1 VPLGEPLGEP
11 LGDVSMNGEAKSAVS
26 NTGGG
31 LPLGEG
37 LVRELDR
44 QVREAQSRWHSPAVS
59 AGIVRDGALVWSA
72 HVGSARLDPITAPS
86 DDTQYMIGSITKTF
100 TAVLIMVL
108 RDAGRLSLDDR
119 LERYLPQTKH
129 GAVTIRSMLA
139 HASGLQREPV
149 GRIWENLDAPDRERL
164 LRELEDAE
172 QVLPVHFAFHY
183 SNLAFGL
190 LGQIVEQLEGR
201 PWGDVVTRR
210 ILGPL
215 GMKNTGLTPDDEDRA
230 LGYQV
235 HPHSG
240 VTTLEPQFDLKAT
253 APVGGLWS
261 TVADLGRYAAF
272 VADPI
277 QEILSPDTVDE
288 MCRPQIMTDVD
299 GWGRAW
305 GLGYELQRTG
315 ERVLAGHGGAMP
327 GFLAALRVRRKDR
340 VGAVVFANSTAGAET
355 TVLAGQL
362 VNAVLDAEPSLAPV
376 WTPSQRQTDFDGMLG
391 SWWTEGQEIVFE
403 VRDNVLWSR
412 IPGGLPIADT
422 RFAIVDSGRFRAVA
436 GRERGELLE
445 ITRGPGGDIE
455 RMHFATYALTRT
467 PTAFANLLG

>member
-1 VPLGEPLGEP
+1 MTGSMSS
-11 LGDVSMNGEAKSAVS
+11 SMNNLGS
-26 NTGGG
+26 GP
-31 LPLGEG
+31 PLGEG
-37 LVRELDR
+37 LVRVLES
-44 QVREAQSRWHSPAVS
+44 QVREAQSQWHSPAVS
-59 AGIVRDGALVWSA
+59 AGVVRDGELVWST
-72 HVGSARLDPITAPS
+72 HVGSARLDPISAPT

-100 TAVLIMVL
+100 TAVLIMTL
-108 RDAGRLSLDDR
+108 RDAGRLSLDDP
-119 LERYLPQTKH
+119 LETFLPQTKH

-201 PWGDVVTRR
+201 PWGDVVTER
-210 ILGPL
+210 ILLPL
-215 GMKNTGLTPDDEDRA
+215 EMKNTGLDPDAGGRA

-235 HPHSG
+235 HPHTG

-261 TVADLGRYAAF
+261 TVADMGRYAAF

-277 QEILSPDTVDE
+277 EEILSADTLDE
-288 MCRPQIMTDVD
+288 MCQPLIMTDVE

-327 GFLAALRVRRKDR
+327 GFLAGLRVRRQDR
-340 VGAVVFANSTAGAET
+340 VGSVVFANTTAGAEPT
-355 TVLAGQL
+355 ALAGQL
-362 VNAVLDAEPSLAPV
+362 VNAVLDAEPSLAPL
-376 WTPSQRQTDFDGMLG
+376 WTASQPQPDFDGVLG

-422 RFAIVDSGRFRAVA
+422 RFAREDADRFRAVA

-445 ITRGPGGDIE
+445 ITRGSGGDVE
-455 RMHFATYALTRT
+455 RMHFATYALTRA
-467 PTAFANLLG
+467 PTAFADLLG

>member
-1 VPLGEPLGEP
+1 MTGTVSSTASGSGSRRPLGEE
-11 LGDVSMNGEAKSAVS
+11 
-26 NTGGG
+26 
-31 LPLGEG
+31 
-37 LVRELDR
+37 LVRDLER
-44 QVREAQSRWHSPAVS
+44 QVREAQSEWHSPSVS
-59 AGIVRDGALVWSA
+59 AGIVRDGTLLWST
-72 HVGSARLDPITAPS
+72 HVGSARLEPVAPPT

-100 TAVLIMVL
+100 TAVLVMAL

-119 LERYLPQTKH
+119 LETYLPQTKH
-129 GAVTIRSMLA
+129 GALTIRSMLA

-172 QVLPVHFAFHY
+172 QVLPVHFDFHY

-190 LGQIVEQLEGR
+190 LGEIVEQLEGR
-201 PWGDVVTRR
+201 SWGNVVTER
-210 ILGPL
+210 ILAPL
-215 GMKNTGLTPDDEDRA
+215 EMKNTGLSPDDEVRA

-240 VTTLEPQFDLKAT
+240 VVTLEPRFDLKAT
-253 APVGGLWS
+253 APFGGLWS

-272 VADPI
+272 IADPFD
-277 QEILSPDTVDE
+277 EVLSPDTVEE
-288 MCRPQIMTDVD
+288 MCRPVIMTDVE
-299 GWGRAW
+299 GWGRAF
-305 GLGYELQRTG
+305 GLGYDLQRTG
-315 ERVLAGHGGAMP
+315 ERVLVGHGGAMP
-327 GFLAALRVRRKDR
+327 GFLAGLRVRRQDR

-362 VNAVLDAEPSLAPV
+362 VNAVLDAEPSMAPE
-376 WTPSQRQTDFDGMLG
+376 WTPSLPQPEFEGILG
-391 SWWTEGQEIVFE
+391 SWWTEGSEIVFE

-412 IPGGLPIADT
+412 IPGGLPMADT
-422 RFAIVDSGRFRAVA
+422 RFAREDRDRFRAVA

-445 ITRGPGGDIE
+445 ITRGSGGNVE

-467 PTAFANLLG
+467 PTAFANLLN

>member
-1 VPLGEPLGEP
+1 
-11 LGDVSMNGEAKSAVS
+11 MNGS
-26 NTGGG
+26 GGG
-31 LPLGEG
+31 LHLGEG
-37 LVRELDR
+37 LVRNLER
-44 QVREAQSRWHSPAVS
+44 QVREAQSQWHSPAVS
-59 AGIVRDGALVWSA
+59 AGIVREGTLVWST
-72 HVGSARLDPITAPS
+72 HVGSARLDPATAPT

-100 TAVLIMVL
+100 TAVLIMAL

-119 LERYLPQTKH
+119 LGRYLPQTRH

-149 GRIWENLDAPDRERL
+149 GRIWENLDAPDQERL

-183 SNLAFGL
+183 SNLAFAL
-190 LGQIVEQLEGR
+190 LGQIVEQLEAR
-201 PWGDVVTRR
+201 PWSDVVTER
-210 ILGPL
+210 ILAPL
-215 GMKNTGLTPDDEDRA
+215 EMKNTCLAPDDELRA
-230 LGYQV
+230 LGYLV
-235 HPHSG
+235 HPHTG
-240 VTTLEPQFDLKAT
+240 VATLEPQFDVKAT

-261 TVADLGRYAAF
+261 TVADLGRYATF

-277 QEILSPDTVDE
+277 EEVLSPDSLDE
-288 MCRPQIMTDVD
+288 MCRPLIMTDVE
-299 GWGRAW
+299 GWARAY
-305 GLGYELQRTG
+305 GLGFDLQRTG

-327 GFLAALRVRRKDR
+327 GFLAGLRVRRQDR

-355 TVLAGQL
+355 VALAAAL
-362 VNAVLDAEPSLAPV
+362 VNAVLDADPSMAPL
-376 WTPSQRQTDFDGMLG
+376 WTPSQPQSDFDGILG
-391 SWWTEGQEIVFE
+391 SWWAEGEEIIFE

-422 RFAIVDSGRFRAVA
+422 RFARADGGRFRAVA

-445 ITRGPGGDIE
+445 ITRGPGGDVE

-467 PTAFANLLG
+467 PTAFANLLD

>member
-1 VPLGEPLGEP
+1 
-11 LGDVSMNGEAKSAVS
+11 M
-26 NTGGG
+26 
-31 LPLGEG
+31 
-37 LVRELDR
+37 
-44 QVREAQSRWHSPAVS
+44 REAQSQWHSPAVS
-59 AGIVRDGALVWSA
+59 AGVVRDGTLVWST
-72 HVGSARLDPITAPS
+72 HVGSARLEPVTAPT

-100 TAVLIMVL
+100 TAVLVMVL

-119 LERYLPQTKH
+119 LETYLPQTRH

-201 PWGDVVTRR
+201 PWGDVVTER
-210 ILGPL
+210 ILAPL
-215 GMKNTGLTPDDEDRA
+215 EMKNTALAPDDGVRA

-235 HPHSG
+235 HPHTG
-240 VTTLEPQFDLKAT
+240 VVTLEPRFDLRAT
-253 APVGGLWS
+253 APFGGLWS

-272 VADPI
+272 IADPLD
-277 QEILSPDTVDE
+277 EVLSPDTLEE
-288 MCRPQIMTDVD
+288 MCRPVIMTDVE
-299 GWGRAW
+299 GWGRAF
-305 GLGYELQRTG
+305 GLGYDLQRTG
-315 ERVLAGHGGAMP
+315 ERVLVGHGGAMP
-327 GFLAALRVRRKDR
+327 GFLAGLRVRRQDR

-362 VNAVLDAEPSLAPV
+362 VNAVLDAEPAWVPL
-376 WTPSQRQTDFDGMLG
+376 WTPSQPQPDFDGLLG
-391 SWWTEGQEIVFE
+391 SWWTEGEEIVFE
-403 VRDNVLWSR
+403 VRENVLWSR
-412 IPGGLPIADT
+412 IPGGLPMSDT
-422 RFAIVDSGRFRAVA
+422 RFARMDADRFRAVA

-445 ITRGPGGDIE
+445 INRGPGGDVE
-455 RMHFATYALTRT
+455 RMYFATYALTRT
-467 PTAFANLLG
+467 PTAFADLIN

>member
-1 VPLGEPLGEP
+1 MSGSG
-11 LGDVSMNGEAKSAVS
+11 SR
-26 NTGGG
+26 

-37 LVRELDR
+37 LVRDLER
-44 QVREAQSRWHSPAVS
+44 QVREAQSQWHSPAVS
-59 AGIVRDGALVWSA
+59 AGIVRDGTLLWST
-72 HVGSARLDPITAPS
+72 HVGAARLEPVTAPT

-100 TAVLIMVL
+100 TAVLVMAL

-119 LERYLPQTKH
+119 LETYLPQTKH

-190 LGQIVEQLEGR
+190 LGEIVEQLEGR
-201 PWGDVVTRR
+201 SWGDVVTER
-210 ILGPL
+210 ILVPL
-215 GMKNTGLTPDDEDRA
+215 EMKNTGLSPDDGARA

-240 VTTLEPQFDLKAT
+240 VVTLEPRFDLRAT
-253 APVGGLWS
+253 APFGGLWS

-272 VADPI
+272 IADPFD
-277 QEILSPDTVDE
+277 EVLAPDTLEE
-288 MCRPQIMTDVD
+288 MCRPVIMTDVD
-299 GWGRAW
+299 GWGRAF
-305 GLGYELQRTG
+305 GLGYDLQRTG
-315 ERVLAGHGGAMP
+315 ERVLVGHGGAMP
-327 GFLAALRVRRKDR
+327 GFLAGLRVRRQDR

-355 TVLAGQL
+355 TALAGQL
-362 VNAVLDAEPSLAPV
+362 VNAVLDVEPSMAPE
-376 WTPSQRQTDFDGMLG
+376 WTPSRPQPDFEGILG
-391 SWWTEGQEIVFE
+391 SWWTEGSEIVFE

-412 IPGGLPIADT
+412 VPGGLPMADT
-422 RFAIVDSGRFRAVA
+422 RFAREDRDRFRAVA

-445 ITRGPGGDIE
+445 ITRGSGGNVE

>member
-1 VPLGEPLGEP
+1 M
-11 LGDVSMNGEAKSAVS
+11 S
-26 NTGGG
+26 
-31 LPLGEG
+31 LPLGQG
-37 LVRELDR
+37 LVRDLDR
-44 QVREAQSRWHSPAVS
+44 QARQAQSQWHSPAVS
-59 AGIVRDGALVWSA
+59 AGVVRDGVLVWST
-72 HVGSARLDPITAPS
+72 HVGSARLDPITAPT

-100 TAVLIMVL
+100 TAVLVMAL

-119 LERYLPQTKH
+119 LEKYLPHTRH
-129 GAVTIRSMLA
+129 GAITIRQLLS

-164 LRELEDAE
+164 LRELEEAE
-172 QVLPVHFAFHY
+172 QVLPAHFAFHY

-201 PWGDVVTRR
+201 PWGDVVTER

-215 GMKNTGLTPDDEDRA
+215 GMKNTGLDPDDASRA

-235 HPHSG
+235 HPHTG
-240 VTTLEPQFDLKAT
+240 VATLEPQFDLKAT
-253 APVGGLWS
+253 APFGGLWS
-261 TVADLGRYAAF
+261 TVADMGRYAAF

-277 QEILSPDTVDE
+277 DEIISPDSLDE
-288 MCRPQIMTDVD
+288 MCRPVIMTDVE
-299 GWGRAW
+299 GWARAY
-305 GLGYELQRTG
+305 GLGYDLQRTG

-327 GFLAALRVRRKDR
+327 GFLAGLRIRRQDR

-355 TVLAGQL
+355 VVLAGQL
-362 VNAVLDAEPSLAPV
+362 VNAVLDAEPSLALV
-376 WTPSQRQTDFDGMLG
+376 WSPSLPQPDFDGILG
-391 SWWTEGQEIVFE
+391 SWWTEGEEIVFE
-403 VRDNVLWSR
+403 VRGNVLWSR

-422 RFAIVDSGRFRAVA
+422 RFARADGGCFRAVA

-445 ITRGPGGDIE
+445 ITRGPGGDVE

-467 PTAFANLLG
+467 PTAFANLLD